1 MKSRVHIVVSGK
13 VQQVFFR
20 HYTKEAAD
28 DMSIYGWVRNLR
40 NGDVELVAE
49 GYKADL
55 DRFVEMVRKGSP
67 FAIIRD
73 MRAEWSDYRGEFDRF
88 IVRFD

>member
-1 MKSRVHIVVSGK
+1 MKSRVRVVVSGK

-20 HYTKEAAD
+20 HYVKETAD
-28 DMSIYGWVRNLR
+28 DIPLYGWVRNLR

-55 DRFVEMVRKGSP
+55 DRFVEMVHKGSP

-73 MRAEWSDYRGEFDRF
+73 TKTEWSDYQGEFDRF
-88 IVRFD
+88 SVRFD